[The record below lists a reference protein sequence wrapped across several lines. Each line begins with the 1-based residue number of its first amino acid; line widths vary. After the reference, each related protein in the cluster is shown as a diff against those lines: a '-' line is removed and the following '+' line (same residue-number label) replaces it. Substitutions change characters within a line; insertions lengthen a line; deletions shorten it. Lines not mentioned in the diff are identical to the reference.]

1 MKYEELA
8 KDILEHV
15 GGKENVSSLAHC
27 ITRLRFKLKD
37 ESKADTEYLKKR
49 EGIVTVIQSG
59 GQYQVV
65 IGNHVPDVYNAVTQ
79 VGNLNAEGEV
89 PVDDNQ
95 EKGNVL
101 SQFIDIVSKIFQ
113 PILGPLAAA
122 GMLKG
127 LAAVLMAAGV
137 ETTSGT
143 YQLIQAAGDGLFHF
157 LPIFLAFTASKRF
170 GLTHFT
176 GMAVAAAMLYPS
188 LAVPTDMA
196 PLYTLFGGTIFES
209 PIYMT
214 FLGIPVILMSYAS
227 SVIPIILATYFG
239 SIVEKWIKNIIPDVV
254 KLFLVPFFTLLIV
267 VPAAILVI
275 GPIATWL
282 STLVGTSVSAIY
294 NLSPIVAGAIM
305 GGFWQVFVMF
315 GLHWGLVP
323 IAINNVATTGFDTFL
338 ATTAGVSFAQTGV
351 IIAILLKTREAK
363 VKQLSIPAIISGLFG
378 VTEPAIYGISLPMKK
393 PFVLSCIAGAVS
405 GMLAGFFQLT
415 SYTMGGLGLFLLPS
429 AIDPAGV
436 NTFNFWELAI
446 VMIVGLVLGFLLV
459 YFTKIPT
466 LYEDTAIETTGT
478 STNGTITDST
488 VSASAIK
495 TSNNV
500 TEKDL
505 IASPMTG
512 ETVELSHIKD
522 EAFSTGALGKG
533 IAIQPIDGKVYAPAN
548 GTITILFPT
557 LHAIGLTTENGTEI
571 LIHVGMDTV
580 QLEGEGFMAHVKQ
593 GDKVVAGQLLLS
605 VDLDVIR
612 GKGYE
617 TITPVIV
624 TNTNDY
630 TDILSTKDKDL
641 ANGDYLLSIVG

>member
-1 MKYEELA
+1 MKYEDLA

-15 GGKENVSSLAHC
+15 GGSENVNSLHHC

-37 ESKADTEYLKKR
+37 ESKADTEYLEKQ
-49 EGIVTVIQSG
+49 EGIVTVIKSG

-65 IGNHVPDVYNAVTQ
+65 IGNHVPDVYNAVVK
-79 VGNLNAEGEV
+79 VGNLSDGGEV
-89 PVDDNQ
+89 PADE
-95 EKGNVL
+95 EKGNIL
-101 SQFIDIVSKIFQ
+101 NQFIDIVSKIFQ

-127 LAAVLMAAGV
+127 LAAVLVAAGV
-137 ETTSGT
+137 ASTSGT
-143 YQLIQAAGDGLFHF
+143 YLLIQAAGDGLFHF
-157 LPIFLAFTASKRF
+157 LPIFLAYTASKRF

-176 GMAVAAAMLYPS
+176 GMAIAAAMLYPS
-188 LAVPTDMA
+188 LAVPTDIA

-209 PIYMT
+209 PIYLT
-214 FLGIPVILMSYAS
+214 FLGLPVILMSYAS
-227 SVIPIILATYFG
+227 SVIPIILATYVG
-239 SIVEKWIKNIIPDVV
+239 SIVEKWVKRVIPDVV

-282 STLVGTSVSAIY
+282 STLVGASVSAVY

-338 ATTAGVSFAQTGV
+338 ATTAGVSFAQVGV
-351 IIAILLKTREAK
+351 IIAILLKTKEAK
-363 VKQLSIPAIISGLFG
+363 VKQLSIPAIISGMFG

-393 PFVLSCIAGAVS
+393 PFILSCIAGGVT
-405 GMLAGFFQLT
+405 GVLAGFFQLT
-415 SYTMGGLGLFLLPS
+415 SYTMGGLGIFLLPS
-429 AIDPAGV
+429 AIDPSGV
-436 NTFNFWELAI
+436 NNFNIVELLI
-446 VMIVGLVLGFLLV
+446 VMVAGLVLGFLFV

-466 LYEDTAIETTGT
+466 LYEDTVSETAEVSVNDALASSVSG
-478 STNGTITDST
+478 
-488 VSASAIK
+488 SASKNIENA
-495 TSNNV
+495 TQ
-500 TEKDL
+500 KDL

-512 ETVELSHIKD
+512 EAVELATIQD
-522 EAFSTGALGKG
+522 EAFATGALGKG

-557 LHAIGLTTENGTEI
+557 LHAIGITTENGTEI

-580 QLEGEGFMAHVKQ
+580 QLEGEGFTSHVQQ
-593 GDKVVAGQLLLS
+593 GDKVIAGQLLLT
-605 VDLDVIR
+605 VDLEVIR
-612 GKGYE
+612 NKGYE
-617 TITPVIV
+617 TVTPVIV

-630 TDILSTKDKDL
+630 MDILSTKDTSL
-641 ANGDYLLSIVG
+641 TNGDYLLSIVG

>member
-8 KDILEHV
+8 KDILDHV
-15 GGKENVSSLAHC
+15 GGSENVNSLHHC

-37 ESKADTEYLKKR
+37 ESKADTDYLKKQ
-49 EGIVTVIQSG
+49 EGIVTVIKSG

-65 IGNHVPDVYNAVTQ
+65 IGNHVPDVYNAV
-79 VGNLNAEGEV
+79 VKAGNLNDGGEV
-89 PVDDNQ
+89 PVDE
-95 EKGNVL
+95 EKGNIL
-101 SQFIDIVSKIFQ
+101 NQFIDIVSKIFQ

-137 ETTSGT
+137 ETTGGT

-157 LPIFLAFTASKRF
+157 LPIFLAYTASKRF

-176 GMAVAAAMLYPS
+176 GMAIAAAMLYPS
-188 LAVPTDMA
+188 LAVPTDIS

-214 FLGIPVILMSYAS
+214 FLGIPVILISYAS
-227 SVIPIILATYFG
+227 SVIPIILATYVG
-239 SIVEKWIKNIIPDVV
+239 SIVEKWVKRVIPDVV

-282 STLVGTSVSAIY
+282 STLVGASVSAVY

-338 ATTAGVSFAQTGV
+338 ATTAGVSFAQVGV
-351 IIAILLKTREAK
+351 IMAIFLKTKESK
-363 VKQLSIPAIISGLFG
+363 VKQLSIPAIISGMFG

-393 PFVLSCIAGAVS
+393 PFILSCIAGGIT

-415 SYTMGGLGLFLLPS
+415 SYTMGGLGVFLLPS
-429 AIDPAGV
+429 AIDPSGV
-436 NTFNFWELAI
+436 NTFNIVELLI
-446 VMIVGLVLGFLLV
+446 VMVAGLVLGFLFV

-466 LYEDTAIETTGT
+466 LYEDTVSETGGVLVNDAMA
-478 STNGTITDST
+478 SSAT
-488 VSASAIK
+488 VSASKNSENA
-495 TSNNV
+495 TQ
-500 TEKDL
+500 KDL
-505 IASPMTG
+505 IASPMSG
-512 ETVELSHIKD
+512 EAVDLANIQD
-522 EAFSTGALGKG
+522 EAFATGALGKG

-557 LHAIGLTTENGTEI
+557 LHAVGLTTENGTEI

-580 QLEGEGFMAHVKQ
+580 QLDGEGFTSHVQQ
-593 GDKVVAGQLLLS
+593 GDKVIAGQLLLT
-605 VDLDVIR
+605 VDLEVIR
-612 GKGYE
+612 NKGYE
-617 TITPVIV
+617 TVTPVIV

-630 TDILSTKDKDL
+630 TDILSTKDTSL
-641 ANGDYLLSIVG
+641 TNGDYLLSIVG